1 MMELTVGIRDFKAN
15 LSAYLKKVE
24 KGQRIIVTSNGKAV
38 ADIHPHREEL
48 MERVKA
54 LQVSGIV
61 AWSGKKPQRRKPAV
75 VNTSDKL
82 ISDLVV
88 EQRE

>member
-1 MMELTVGIRDFKAN
+1 MTELTVGIRELKAN
-15 LSAYLKKVE
+15 LSAYIEKAQ
-24 KGQRIIVTSNGKAV
+24 KGQRIVVTTNGKAV
-38 ADIHPHREEL
+38 ADIQPHREEL

-54 LQVSGIV
+54 LQTLGLV

-75 VNTSDKL
+75 VNTTDKL

-88 EQRE
+88 EMRE